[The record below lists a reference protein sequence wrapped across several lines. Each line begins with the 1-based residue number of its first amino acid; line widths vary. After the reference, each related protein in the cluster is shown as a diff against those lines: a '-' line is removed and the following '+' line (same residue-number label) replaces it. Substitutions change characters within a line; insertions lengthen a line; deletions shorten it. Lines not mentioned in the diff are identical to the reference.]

1 MQKTA
6 HPNRA
11 FASALTSAAEQPRG
25 DAMAQ
30 TSSRMMRAAV
40 FSAACIAINVGLS
53 KVAAVLQ
60 LPVFMDTVG
69 TILSGAMVPPSY
81 SILVGIVSNLIGGV
95 VTHPAV
101 PFYIGTQVVVSLMS
115 IVGFRR
121 GWFDTLPAAIGL
133 GLAIG
138 IATAIVSAPITVLAF
153 GGVTEPGATA
163 LNAVLLAAG
172 YDLWT
177 SVLSGTLVVSSVD
190 KVIAAVIGWALL
202 RRMPDRLKIARPA
215 AAE

>member
-1 MQKTA
+1 
-6 HPNRA
+6 
-11 FASALTSAAEQPRG
+11 
-25 DAMAQ
+25 MAQ
-30 TSSRMMRAAV
+30 SSSVMMRAVV
-40 FSAACIAINVGLS
+40 FSAVCIALNVGLN
-53 KVAAVLQ
+53 KIAMVLQ

-69 TILSGAMVPPSY
+69 TVLSGAMVPPGY

-95 VTHPAV
+95 VTHPSI

-115 IVGFRR
+115 IFGFRR

-138 IATAIVSAPITVLAF
+138 IVTAIVSAPVTALVF

-172 YDLWT
+172 QDLWT

-190 KVIAAVIGWALL
+190 KVIASVIVWALL
-202 RRMPDRLKIARPA
+202 RRMPERLKVARRA
-215 AAE
+215 SGE